1 MSEYDWPVDQTKVE
15 VFPAINWF
23 QEVFFCAKRVQDDLR
38 DLRLREFFSQIQW
51 DTVLDHAKEIRPS
64 DENCCENIFIREA
77 EKCFFFADI
86 HQHVLIFTTPLHSVL
101 NLC

>member
-1 MSEYDWPVDQTKVE
+1 MIDRWTK
-15 VFPAINWF
+15 
-23 QEVFFCAKRVQDDLR
+23 QKLKFFRQLIDFRKFFFALKEFQDDLR

-51 DTVLDHAKEIRPS
+51 DIVLDHAKEIRPS
-64 DENCCENIFIREA
+64 DENCCENISIREA
-77 EKCFFFADI
+77 EKYFFFADI

>member
-1 MSEYDWPVDQTKVE
+1 MIDRWSKQKLKFFRQLIDFRK
-15 VFPAINWF
+15 F
-23 QEVFFCAKRVQDDLR
+23 FFCAKRVQDDLR

-64 DENCCENIFIREA
+64 DENCCENISIREA

>member
-1 MSEYDWPVDQTKVE
+1 MIDRWTKQTLK
-15 VFPAINWF
+15 
-23 QEVFFCAKRVQDDLR
+23 FFRQLIDFRKFFFALKEFQDDLR

-51 DTVLDHAKEIRPS
+51 DIVLDHAKEIRPS
-64 DENCCENIFIREA
+64 DENCCENISIREA